1 MAEEPAPHPAAGSE
15 AGAEG
20 REEADEE
27 TAAFLGAGEAS
38 SGWGG
43 EADLEPEAAAFS
55 RRAAVGLAVAIY
67 GPTIVVFVARS
78 ICVPVLPLFARQTL
92 GASDSLVGLSAS
104 GQGLGSIFAS
114 AGSGLFIGHCGYEVG
129 LNTGVAAMMVASCLA
144 GLAQHVGLLVLG
156 QVLYGCGWSTF
167 TVSLQTRL
175 RQAIPGSWRGR
186 AMSFMGGSYRVGYL
200 TGPLIGAAT
209 AKRLNSLRAVFFLQA
224 AMLVCLLAVTTAQA
238 LVGWQRR
245 KRGYGAAAAGAGGG
259 EGKAEKMP
267 YAEMLR
273 LTGKDLAT
281 AGVAC
286 MVIQFF
292 RASRDLV
299 LPLRG
304 DDLNLGV
311 VEVGLVVACSAGA
324 DLLFFPVSGV
334 LMDKFGRKSAM
345 VPSFLVFALS
355 MATTSFAGTKLTL
368 AFGGVLFG

>member
-1 MAEEPAPHPAAGSE
+1 MAEEPAPHPALGSE

-38 SGWGG
+38 SSGRGG
-43 EADLEPEAAAFS
+43 EADLGPEAAFS

-114 AGSGLFIGHCGYEVG
+114 AGSGIFIGHCGYEVG
-129 LNTGVAAMMVASCLA
+129 LNTGVAAMLVASCLA

-156 QVLYGCGWSTF
+156 QVVYGCGWSTF

-175 RQAIPGSWRGR
+175 RQAIPGPWRGR

-224 AMLVCLLAVTTAQA
+224 AMLVGLLAVTTAQA

-245 KRGYGAAAAGAGGG
+245 TRYGAAAAGAGGG

-273 LTGKDLAT
+273 LTRKDLAT
-281 AGVAC
+281 AGAAC

-311 VEVGLVVACSAGA
+311 VEVGFVVACSAGA
-324 DLLFFPVSGV
+324 DLLFFPISGV